1 MLKPAETFRMRL
13 YSKRTFSTPHQV
25 QPPSWFRGVRTIA
38 SGAGM
43 TVNINAPT
51 VPMTELAGYA
61 GLFVNAFLAD
71 PQLRLALGLL
81 MSGISVIGWSVD
93 EILMG
98 VGTSWLGWHAVF
110 ALFGGVAPLL
120 ALLAQARRQ
129 VHAVHAELREAGLP
143 VALAGS
149 GPSLLVVAPRPEAA
163 TRAEQVRR
171 ICRARNAGW
180 RVFVS
185 EWEPEGATAT

>member
-1 MLKPAETFRMRL
+1 MNDKLHE
-13 YSKRTFSTPHQV
+13 
-25 QPPSWFRGVRTIA
+25 
-38 SGAGM
+38 
-43 TVNINAPT
+43 PT
-51 VPMTELAGYA
+51 R
-61 GLFVNAFLAD
+61 
-71 PQLRLALGLL
+71 LRLMPETA
-81 MSGISVIGWSVD
+81 
-93 EILMG
+93 
-98 VGTSWLGWHAVF
+98 
-110 ALFGGVAPLL
+110 
-120 ALLAQARRQ
+120 
-129 VHAVHAELREAGLP
+129 AVHAELRESGLA